1 MFERIRSIL
10 IKEFLQVF
18 RDPRMKFVIFVA
30 PVVQVL
36 IFGYAATM
44 DITHVPTAVLDRDN
58 TKQSR
63 DILRNFSYS
72 QYFDIERY
80 LDDDSQLREVID
92 RSQVISVIK
101 FDRGF
106 ARDVT
111 SATKTAE
118 MQLILDGTDSNAASI
133 ILGYSGQ
140 IIGDY
145 NYRMLQQRARELLG
159 SVRELPRVDLRDRRW
174 FNENL
179 ESKNYYLP
187 GVIALV
193 VSIMSLLL
201 SSMAIVREKE
211 IGTMEQL
218 IVSPIKP
225 FELILGKIAPFAV
238 IAFAQVTIITIVGVL
253 WFGVPIRGSLAL
265 LFFATSAYLL
275 TTLGIG
281 LFISTVSAT
290 QQEAMMSV
298 FLFFFPVTL
307 LSGFAYPIANMP
319 QLIQYITYL
328 NPLRYYIYIL
338 RNIFLKGVGIEIL
351 WPPIAVLLVMGVA
364 VFILS
369 SLRFRKRL
377 G

>member
-1 MFERIRSIL
+1 MFERITAIL
-10 IKEFLQVF
+10 VKEFLQVF
-18 RDPRMKFVIFVA
+18 RDPRMKFIIFVA

-63 DILRNFSYS
+63 DIIRDFSYS
-72 QYFDIERY
+72 QYFDIEKY
-80 LDDDSQLREVID
+80 LRDDKDLREVID
-92 RSQVISVIK
+92 KSQVIGVLK

-106 ARDVT
+106 ARDIT
-111 SATKTAE
+111 GNKTGDVQA
-118 MQLILDGTDSNAASI
+118 IIDGTDSNAASI
-133 ILGYSGQ
+133 ILGYGNQ
-140 IIGDY
+140 IIANY
-145 NYRMLQQRARELLG
+145 NYNALQERVRELLG
-159 SVRELPRVDLRDRRW
+159 HNIAFPKVDLRDRRW

-179 ESKNYYLP
+179 ESRNYYLP

-193 VSIMSLLL
+193 VSVMSLLL

-225 FELILGKIAPFAV
+225 FELILGKIMPFAV
-238 IAFAQVTIITIVGVL
+238 IALVQVTVITSVGVL
-253 WFGVPIRGSLAL
+253 WFHVPIRGSFLL
-265 LFFATSAYLL
+265 LFFATLAYLL

-281 LFISTVSAT
+281 LFISTISAT

-298 FLFFFPVTL
+298 FLFFFPATL

-319 QLIQYITYL
+319 QMIQYITYL
-328 NPLRYYIYIL
+328 NPLRYYLFIIRQL
-338 RNIFLKGVGIEIL
+338 FLKGVGISIL
-351 WPPIAVLLVMGVA
+351 WPPIAALLVMGA
-364 VFILS
+364 VVFVVS
-369 SLRFRKRL
+369 SLRFQKRL